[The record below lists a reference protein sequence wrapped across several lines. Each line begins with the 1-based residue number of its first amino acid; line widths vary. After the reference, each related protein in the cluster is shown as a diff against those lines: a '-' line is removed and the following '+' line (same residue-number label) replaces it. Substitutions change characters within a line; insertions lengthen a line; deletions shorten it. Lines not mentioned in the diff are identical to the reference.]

1 MITIPDYIAAGLG
14 LKSCELPEDELEGRM
29 LLAGM
34 TKGSDVFHSPLLMG
48 LVIDAPRVFTDFVLP
63 LLDTVDM
70 MMLSRV
76 NKKMCDVVVTR
87 SGKRATKEEI
97 FRVPTFVRSVALL
110 RWARENGCPWDE
122 RTCAAAAAA
131 GNLEVLQWAREHG
144 CPWDKETCGAAAKG
158 GHIEV
163 LQWARVNGCP
173 WNKWT
178 CMKAADGGHR
188 EVLQWLRAN
197 NCPWDEMVCAG
208 FAKGGHLELLQQE
221 RSNGCPWDNWTCTYA
236 AHGGQLEVL
245 KWARANGC
253 PWDEGTCNGAAFGGY
268 LEVLQWA
275 RVNGC
280 PWSEDTCSAAARGG
294 HFEVLKWAR
303 ANGCPWDEDTITA
316 ADEGEHFLLLQW
328 ARANGCPAPRNK
340 LADVTCAAAA
350 ADGSCLDVVNAV
362 FKGPQGEGVNGINV
376 QTVVTALTGRF
387 TDAQVHEAVK
397 SLVNDGHLYS
407 TIDDEHF
414 KSTLL

>member
-87 SGKRATKEEI
+87 SGKRATKEDI
-97 FRVPTFVRSVALL
+97 LGVPTFVRSVALL

-144 CPWDKETCGAAAKG
+144 CPWDEGTCWAAAVGGHLEMLQWAREHGCPWDKETCGAAAKG

-163 LQWARVNGCP
+163 LQWARVNSCP
-173 WNKWT
+173 SGIDSLLLWAKDLQKNILYSD
-178 CMKAADGGHR
+178 ADDLIGHFWDCSDFYDKVKNFEPTATTAGR
-188 EVLQWLRAN
+188 DYSEILQRAFENGFDQKELR
-197 NCPWDEMVCAG
+197 
-208 FAKGGHLELLQQE
+208 
-221 RSNGCPWDNWTCTYA
+221 
-236 AHGGQLEVL
+236 
-245 KWARANGC
+245 
-253 PWDEGTCNGAAFGGY
+253 
-268 LEVLQWA
+268 
-275 RVNGC
+275 RVSKLRILGI
-280 PWSEDTCSAAARGG
+280 SEDKLKV
-294 HFEVLKWAR
+294 FERRLSNLFESR
-303 ANGCPWDEDTITA
+303 PSNLFG
-316 ADEGEHFLLLQW
+316 
-328 ARANGCPAPRNK
+328 
-340 LADVTCAAAA
+340 
-350 ADGSCLDVVNAV
+350 
-362 FKGPQGEGVNGINV
+362 
-376 QTVVTALTGRF
+376 
-387 TDAQVHEAVK
+387 
-397 SLVNDGHLYS
+397 
-407 TIDDEHF
+407 DDEIYNASASWLEAGRITRRDFENILSHMEEF
-414 KSTLL
+414 TYRWTVDKTRGVVVRPSLEGDQ